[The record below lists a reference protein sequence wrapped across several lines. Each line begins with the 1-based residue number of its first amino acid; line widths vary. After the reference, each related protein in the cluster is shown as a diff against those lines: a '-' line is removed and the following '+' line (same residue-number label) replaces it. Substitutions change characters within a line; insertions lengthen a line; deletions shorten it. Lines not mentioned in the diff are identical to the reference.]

1 MIKLN
6 NLRNTPGAKHS
17 PNRVGCGD
25 GSGKGGT
32 SGRGHKGQYAR
43 SGHKHKPGF
52 EGGQM
57 RLLRRIPK
65 RGFNN
70 AAFSKKYA
78 VINLD
83 TLSKFQ
89 DGTEVTP
96 ELLYSSGLI
105 KDKNL
110 PIKILG
116 DGNLNVKLKVSANSF
131 SKSAKEKIEKAG
143 GSCIV
148 LN

>member
-1 MIKLN
+1 MRLN
-6 NLRNTPGAKHS
+6 NLQNTPGATHKPS
-17 PNRVGCGD
+17 RVGCGD

-70 AAFSKKYA
+70 AAFSNKCA
-78 VINLD
+78 ELNLKQ
-83 TLSKFQ
+83 LAKFHDNQ
-89 DGTEVTP
+89 DVTP
-96 ELLYSSGLI
+96 DVLYSSGLL
-105 KDKNL
+105 KNKTL
-110 PIKILG
+110 PVKILG
-116 DGNLNVKLKVSANSF
+116 NGDLNVKLKVSAHSF
-131 SKSAKEKIEKAG
+131 SKGAKEKIEKAG
-143 GSCIV
+143 GSCVV
-148 LN
+148 LS